1 MGKLIKTIC
10 GLFFI
15 LCLSSKSYAGPQGL
29 SNYPWQLQDMPI
41 WCGPLEMVNEALKN
55 EGYVEF
61 EIAFGRIAAMPTGEI
76 AYAVMTYASK
86 DIEGHIVRTMET
98 PAQGEKC
105 VLEVLFNYTVIETPK
120 PKTN

>member
-15 LCLSSKSYAGPQGL
+15 LCLSNKSYAGPEGL
-29 SNYPWQLQDMPI
+29 SNYPWQMQDMPI
-41 WCGPLEMVNEALKN
+41 WCGPLEMVNNALKQ

-61 EIAFGRIAAMPTGEI
+61 EIAFGRIAALPDGEI

-86 DIEGHIVRTMET
+86 DIEGHILRTMET

-105 VLEVLFNYTVIETPK
+105 VLEVLYNYKVVETLK
-120 PKTN
+120 QKTN

>member
-1 MGKLIKTIC
+1 MEKLIKTIC

-15 LCLSSKSYAGPQGL
+15 LCLSSKSYAGPEGL
-29 SNYPWQLQDMPI
+29 QNYPWTLQQMPI

-55 EGYVEF
+55 EGYEEF
-61 EIAFGRIAAMPTGEI
+61 EIAFGRIAALPDGEI

-120 PKTN
+120 PETN

>member
-1 MGKLIKTIC
+1 MEKLIKTIC

-15 LCLSSKSYAGPQGL
+15 LCLSSKSYAGPQSL
-29 SNYPWQLQDMPI
+29 SGYPWQLQDMPI

-55 EGYVEF
+55 EGYEVF
-61 EIAFGRIAAMPTGEI
+61 EIAFGRVAAMPDGEI

-105 VLEVLFNYTVIETPK
+105 VLEVLFNYKVVETPK
-120 PKTN
+120 PETN

>member
-15 LCLSSKSYAGPQGL
+15 LCLSNKSYAGPEGMQQ
-29 SNYPWQLQDMPI
+29 YPWDLQSMPI
-41 WCGPLEMVNEALKN
+41 WCGPLDMVNQALEKEN
-55 EGYVEF
+55 YEVF
-61 EIAFGRIAAMPTGEI
+61 EIAFGRVAAMPDGEI
-76 AYAVMTYASK
+76 AYAVMTYGSK

-105 VLEVLFNYTVIETPK
+105 VLEVLFNYEVVETPK
-120 PKTN
+120 LKTN

>member
-15 LCLSSKSYAGPQGL
+15 LCLSNKSYAGSEGL
-29 SNYPWQLQDMPI
+29 SNYPWQMQDMPI

-86 DIEGHIVRTMET
+86 DIEGHIIRTMET

-105 VLEVLFNYTVIETPK
+105 VLEVLYNYKVVETPK

>member
-41 WCGPLEMVNEALKN
+41 WCGPLEMVNEALKIEN
-55 EGYVEF
+55 YEVF
-61 EIAFGRIAAMPTGEI
+61 EIAFGRVAALPDGEI
-76 AYAVMTYASK
+76 VYAIMTYASS
-86 DIEGHIVRTMET
+86 DVEGHILRTMET
-98 PAQGEKC
+98 PAQREKC
-105 VLEVLFNYTVIETPK
+105 VLNMLFNYKVVTPK
-120 PKTN
+120 ELTN

>member
-15 LCLSSKSYAGPQGL
+15 LCLSNKSYAGPEGL
-29 SNYPWQLQDMPI
+29 SNYPWQMQDMPI
-41 WCGPLEMVNEALKN
+41 WCGPLEMVNEALKQ

-61 EIAFGRIAAMPTGEI
+61 EVAFGRIAAMPTGEI

-86 DIEGHIVRTMET
+86 DIEGHIIRTMET

-105 VLEVLFNYTVIETPK
+105 VLEVLYNYKVVETLK
-120 PKTN
+120 QKTN